1 MHKYLAQNVVVGD
14 RVIQGQLK
22 LPGGKEV
29 TLGNIINVVLP
40 FVIMLCGILLFFI
53 FVWGGYDFM
62 LSRGEPGRIKAAR
75 AKITAGIIGFVLL
88 VLSYFIVNLISYIF
102 GIGGGLFGR

>member
-1 MHKYLAQNVVVGD
+1 MHRFLAQSIKVGD
-14 RVIQGQLK
+14 QEIQGQLK

-53 FVWGGYDFM
+53 FIWAGYDFM
-62 LSRGEPGRIKAAR
+62 LSRGEPGKIKAAR
-75 AKITAGIIGFVLL
+75 AKMTYGIVGFVLL
-88 VLSYFIVNLISYIF
+88 VLSYFIVNLISYMF
-102 GIGGGLFGR
+102 GVGGGLFGR